1 MRRKKWLTPP
11 ALGCCGLCDKDAT
24 VLMTVVE
31 NKKNVCNYR
40 VDLSLYF
47 EPKIDKPIV
56 IEIQFQIIF
65 SHSELLF
72 V

>member
-1 MRRKKWLTPP
+1 
-11 ALGCCGLCDKDAT
+11 
-24 VLMTVVE
+24 MTVVE

-56 IEIQFQIIF
+56 IGTNPKIAEELVNSMLKKNTLGFLHLCTFKTLIIN
-65 SHSELLF
+65 EK
-72 V
+72 